1 MKAIKTALLGSPLLF
16 ALACVPA
23 GSERDVSDEHPPQP
37 PVVER
42 APAPANSPA
51 PIVVNDLEPDAS
63 FVVHYM
69 NLNVVTDD
77 PAGALARAESV
88 LKEHGAEVQN
98 SSSTRDQANLYA
110 RVPPD
115 SRSELRE
122 AIAKIGRVSSENNS
136 SSDMSHEIKRLRRR
150 EALLREA
157 DRRLSTG
164 FSGDPTSAEVLALL
178 RELTSR
184 EQQNIASQL
193 QSYQQQVGRA
203 QLNVSFT
210 KHDPNSPYPG
220 G

>member
-1 MKAIKTALLGSPLLF
+1 MRAIKTALPPLVL

-23 GSERDVSDEHPPQP
+23 GSERDLSDEHPPQP
-37 PVVER
+37 PVAER
-42 APAPANSPA
+42 APGPASAPV
-51 PIVVNDLEPDAS
+51 PIAVNDLEPDGS

-77 PAGALARAESV
+77 PAGALVRAETV
-88 LKEHGAEVQN
+88 LREHGAEVQH
-98 SSSTRDQANLYA
+98 SSSTSETANLNA

-115 SRSELRE
+115 SRSKLRE

-136 SSDMSHEIKRLRRR
+136 SNDMSHEIKRLRRR